1 MVYAKL
7 PHNSPNFSST
17 TLCFPHHITGW
28 VFTLGRLHSFR
39 WSFRNPDSSHAIL
52 CPFLRPHP
60 HLHPSAE
67 RGKNMEKCIWK
78 FMMSQLWK
86 DTGQFL
92 CCCFGHNSCL
102 WPQKRLG
109 SLPTVLPRK
118 GEELKFSATLNN
130 SF

>member
-1 MVYAKL
+1 MDHIISIIVCIMVYAKL

-52 CPFLRPHP
+52 CPFLRPQP

-67 RGKNMEKCIWK
+67 RGKNKPALEGYRPVSLLL
-78 FMMSQLWK
+78 F
-86 DTGQFL
+86 
-92 CCCFGHNSCL
+92 
-102 WPQKRLG
+102 WPQFM
-109 SLPTVLPRK
+109 SV
-118 GEELKFSATLNN
+118 ATKATGKSSNCSPQEGRRIKILSNPE
-130 SF
+130 